1 VATLEHMTIV
11 EAIKAVL
18 EDSGKPLTAKELYN
32 AIVAQ
37 NLYDFKAKE
46 PVGVVNGQIRRRCV
60 GLDFPSASPVKFFK
74 IVEGNRYALK
84 DAPEANAP
92 PAPEE
97 ESDKLP
103 EEKIEEAYEQH
114 LTELKQQLLD
124 TILRSDFAFFERL
137 VIDLLVKMGYGGTN
151 PDAGL
156 HTGKTGDGGI
166 DGVIKQDE
174 LGLEL
179 IYIQAKRYA
188 LNRKVREEEVRSFAG
203 ALNKVRKGV
212 FLTTSEFTAGAQR
225 LARDHEK
232 TIILVNGDMLAQL
245 MVNHGV
251 GLSEVKVYR
260 TMKIDQD
267 YFSEVG

>member
-1 VATLEHMTIV
+1 MTIV
-11 EAIKAVL
+11 EAIKNVL
-18 EDSGKPLTAKELYN
+18 EQAGKPLTAKEIYD
-32 AIVAQ
+32 AIVAE
-37 NLYDFKAKE
+37 NLYDFKAKDPE
-46 PVGVVNGQIRRRCV
+46 SVVNSQIRRHTL
-60 GLDFPSASPVKFFK
+60 GLDFPSASPVKLFK
-74 IVEGNRYALK
+74 MVEGNRYALK
-84 DAPEANAP
+84 EAPDDDVS
-92 PAPEE
+92 PAPELE
-97 ESDKLP
+97 LELDKLP

-124 TILRSDFAFFERL
+124 TILRSNFAFFERL

-166 DGVIKQDE
+166 DGIIKQDE

-188 LNRKVREEEVRSFAG
+188 LNHKVREVEVRSFAG

-212 FLTTSEFTAGAQR
+212 FLTTSEFTSGAEKF
-225 LARDHEK
+225 ARGHEK
-232 TIILVNGDMLAQL
+232 TIILVNGDMLGQL
-245 MVNHGV
+245 MVKHGV
-251 GLSEVKVYR
+251 GLSEVKAYR

-267 YFSEVG
+267 YFSENA

>member
-1 VATLEHMTIV
+1 MTIV

-18 EDSGKPLTAKELYN
+18 EDSGKPLTAKEIYD
-32 AIVAQ
+32 AIVAR

-84 DAPEANAP
+84 DAPEADAA
-92 PAPEE
+92 PAPEPE
-97 ESDKLP
+97 EETDKLP

-114 LTELKQQLLD
+114 LAELKQQLLD
-124 TILRSDFAFFERL
+124 TILRSNFAFFERL

-156 HTGKTGDGGI
+156 HTGKSGDGGI
-166 DGVIKQDE
+166 DGIIKQDE

-179 IYIQAKRYA
+179 IYIQAKWYA
-188 LNRKVREEEVRSFAG
+188 LNRKVRAEEVRSFAG

-212 FLTTSEFTAGAQR
+212 FLTTSEFTGGAKK

-232 TIILVNGDMLAQL
+232 TIILVDGDMLAQL
-245 MVNHGV
+245 MVKHGV